1 MEKINV
7 KRHPRVLQE
16 KRLHAMIKSDP
27 QYEYIY
33 LASYSLCTMYIR
45 HVVIGQ
51 LTILGPDRLL
61 MSVMENSGLLF
72 SCGHLQLAIFR

>member
-1 MEKINV
+1 
-7 KRHPRVLQE
+7 
-16 KRLHAMIKSDP
+16 MIKSDP

-61 MSVMENSGLLF
+61 MPVMENSSLLF
-72 SCGHLQLAIFR
+72 SSCHLKLVILENSQYFACYLSK

>member
-1 MEKINV
+1 
-7 KRHPRVLQE
+7 
-16 KRLHAMIKSDP
+16 MIKSDP

-61 MSVMENSGLLF
+61 MSVMENSSLLF
-72 SCGHLQLAIFR
+72 SSCYLKPFILYKIQCFACYFDQ